1 MSVRGTAGP
10 TPDEGGAGQ
19 WPVGPTRPHLPA
31 AVVDVWR
38 ADLSA
43 VDDELASALSAE
55 ERERAAQ
62 IVGERERRAW
72 RRSRGVLREL
82 LGRYLS
88 CEGAAVALAVDEQGK
103 PSVAGPTPLASLR
116 FNLSHSG
123 DLALYAFSADAPV
136 GVDVQMLRDDR
147 SRDQRV
153 DHVALAR
160 RAFGE
165 HEAQRLSLVEPA
177 RREWEFL
184 RAWTRYEAELKW
196 RGCGIGG
203 SGEHGRAGDVAAA
216 WTVELD
222 LGSARAAAAL
232 ALSDRATELRRW
244 RFR

>member
-1 MSVRGTAGP
+1 
-10 TPDEGGAGQ
+10 
-19 WPVGPTRPHLPA
+19 VGPARPQLPTA
-31 AVVDVWR
+31 TVDVWR

-72 RRSRGVLREL
+72 SRSRGILRGL

-88 CEGAAVALAVDEQGK
+88 CEGAAVPLAIEDQGK
-103 PSVAGPTPLASLR
+103 PSLAGATPHAPLR

-123 DLALYAFSADAPV
+123 DLEMYAYSADAPV

-147 SRDQRV
+147 SREPR

-184 RAWTRYEAELKW
+184 RAWTRYEADLKW
-196 RGCGIGG
+196 RGSGIGG
-203 SGEHGRAGDVAAA
+203 AGEPGHTADADAP

-222 LGSARAAAAL
+222 LGAARAAAAL
-232 ALSDRATELRRW
+232 ALSDRASELRRW
-244 RFR
+244 SFR